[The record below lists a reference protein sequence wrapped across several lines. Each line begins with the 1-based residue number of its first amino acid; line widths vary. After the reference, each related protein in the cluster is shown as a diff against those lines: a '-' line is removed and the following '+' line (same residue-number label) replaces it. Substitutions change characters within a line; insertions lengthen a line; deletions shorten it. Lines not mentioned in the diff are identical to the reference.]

1 MESIEKVYEARSS
14 FMHAHR
20 LPSVANYMARFSL
33 ILSKTTKV
41 EVDLASV
48 NIQTIEDVLCMTNS
62 RIVELES
69 NLLAM
74 QRQESKAQ
82 EPAYNLVLNSSEETV
97 VADEDLIDINT
108 LLEDVED
115 DSFMSMAFE

>member
-48 NIQTIEDVLCMTNS
+48 NIQTIEDVLCM
-62 RIVELES
+62 V
-69 NLLAM
+69 
-74 QRQESKAQ
+74 
-82 EPAYNLVLNSSEETV
+82 
-97 VADEDLIDINT
+97 
-108 LLEDVED
+108 
-115 DSFMSMAFE
+115 